1 MPSYDNVTG
10 YTFMGIKRKK
20 RKFCTRCGNRNYSD
34 KSLCVNCRNND
45 LISRENY

>member
-10 YTFMGIKRKK
+10 DTFMGIKRKK
-20 RKFCTRCGNRNYSD
+20 RKFCTRCGNRYYD
-34 KSLCVNCRNND
+34 KCVKCRNND